1 LGEDGP
7 GENVAA
13 AVTRRTKRSPF
24 LENSADLHRRLQCS
38 ATLYETAFSGENKCM
53 NMRLR
58 FATGLAVLFVSAA
71 GLFAGGSGLNVVVV
85 VNQNSTNSVQLG
97 NYYCEKRGVP
107 PQNLLRI
114 NWTGGNVEWTTSD
127 FTNLVFNPL
136 IAMLASRG
144 LTNQIDYVVLSMDFP
159 YRVVQGGAQSGTNST
174 TAALFYGFKTDDCTN
189 DCPAGI
195 PGCNLPAAS
204 SNAYA
209 ASEGIFRQTPP
220 TAAASNSWLV
230 TMLTSSDLAQAEAI
244 IDRSVAGDGTFPT
257 QMVWLAKTSDLARNV
272 RYLEFDN
279 TIFDARLAGDFSI
292 QRTNQDSPYG
302 LTNLLG
308 DQTGLA
314 VFNILPNALV
324 PGAVADSLT
333 SYAGMLYEN
342 SYGQTTLLAFLN
354 AGACVSY
361 GTITEPCNYLQKFPS
376 PQDYFYQAR
385 GFSLAECYYMSLVNP
400 YQGLIVGEPLAAPF
414 ARPPVGVW
422 VNLPANS
429 GLSGITNLTL
439 QCTAGVSNRPIQQVD
454 LFLDGTWL
462 QTLTNIP
469 PAAGNQLYVTIN
481 GCATNYT
488 VPTNATIKSVAAD
501 LADVLNQ
508 PAYVLQS
515 KAQAIAYGDRLGLQS
530 TDTNTPGGQ
539 ISVSVS
545 NSIGIAAAL
554 TTGIGASQTNFLDT
568 IAYGLRN
575 FVITNAPQTNS
586 YLQIAVTKTN
596 GTEVT
601 LSVTNPPGNT
611 STPVLIQ
618 SLISAINT
626 NASLMATDGLVAEDF
641 IDYTVYQYPPIN
653 GGEFNLYART
663 AGWPASQILVDF
675 SGSTNL
681 DISPAG
687 TQALNQNVSDL
698 QPRNHLYV
706 TAGVTNLSFTF
717 PLDTTTLSDGCHEL
731 TAVVYEGSHVRT
743 QARVTQNVRVQN
755 TPFSA
760 SFTTLA
766 GAANTVLNFTLLF
779 SVAANTNTISTIE
792 LFTTGGSVGVV
803 SNLSSATFAVAAT
816 NLGVGLHPFYA
827 VVTRSDGKQYRTG
840 TEWIRIGGS
849 EPPFGLTLT
858 VPPPVIGWPATA
870 GRLYEVLSATNV
882 KDTFQLRGAVTPSN
896 SPGLWIETITGAP
909 QQFYRVRAP

>member
-1 LGEDGP
+1 
-7 GENVAA
+7 
-13 AVTRRTKRSPF
+13 
-24 LENSADLHRRLQCS
+24 
-38 ATLYETAFSGENKCM
+38 M
-53 NMRLR
+53 
-58 FATGLAVLFVSAA
+58 AVLFISVA
-71 GLFAGGSGLNVVVV
+71 GLFAGGSGLNVVVI

-97 NYYCEKRGVP
+97 NYYCEKRCVP

-114 NWTGGNVEWTTSD
+114 TNWTGGNVQWTTSD
-127 FTNLVFNPL
+127 FTNSLVNPL
-136 IAMLASRG
+136 LSMLTSRG

-174 TAALFYGFKTDDCTN
+174 TAALFYGFKTDDCTS
-189 DCPAGI
+189 DCPEGI

-220 TAAASNSWLV
+220 TAAGSNSWLV
-230 TMLTSSDLAQAEAI
+230 TMLTSGNLAQAEAI
-244 IDRSVAGDGTFPT
+244 IDRGAASDGTFPT
-257 QMVWLAKTSDLARNV
+257 QTVWLAKTSDLARNV

-279 TIFDARLAGDFSI
+279 AIFDARLAGDFSI

-308 DQTGLA
+308 YQTGLA
-314 VFNILPNALV
+314 GFNILSNALV

-342 SYGQTTLLAFLN
+342 SYGQTTLLAFMN
-354 AGACVSY
+354 AGACGSY
-361 GTITEPCNYLQKFPS
+361 GTVTEPCNYLQKFPS

-385 GFSLAECYYMSLVNP
+385 GFSLAECYYMSLANP

-414 ARPPVGVW
+414 ARLPTGAW

-429 GLSGITNLTL
+429 LLSGITNLTL
-439 QCTAGVSNRPIQQVD
+439 QCTASTSNRPIQQVD

-481 GCATNYT
+481 GCTTNYL
-488 VPTNATIKSVAAD
+488 VPSNATIASVASG

-508 PAYVLQS
+508 SAYVLQS
-515 KAQAIAYGDRLGLQS
+515 KAQAVACGDRIGLQF
-530 TDTNTPGGQ
+530 TDINTPGAQ
-539 ISVSVS
+539 IPASVSTA
-545 NSIGIAAAL
+545 IGSASGL
-554 TTGIGASQTNFLDT
+554 TTFVAASMTNFLDT
-568 IAYGLRN
+568 VAYGLSGFSVSN
-575 FVITNAPQTNS
+575 VPS
-586 YLQIAVTKTN
+586 VGDYLQMIVTKTN
-596 GTEVT
+596 GTQVT
-601 LSVTNPPGNT
+601 LAV
-611 STPVLIQ
+611 
-618 SLISAINT
+618 T
-626 NASLMATDGLVAEDF
+626 NASPGTNTSGMAGQLFNAINNNAALQAADGLVAGDF
-641 IDYTVYQYPPIN
+641 FPYEGYGLPYT
-653 GGEFNLYART
+653 EFNLYART
-663 AGWPASQILVDF
+663 AGWPASQIQVAF
-675 SGSTNL
+675 SGSADL
-681 DISPAG
+681 IISPTG
-687 TQALNQNVSDL
+687 IQALNQNASDL

-706 TAGVTNLSFTF
+706 TAGVTNLSFSF
-717 PLDTTTLSDGCHEL
+717 PLDTTALADGSHEL

-743 QARVTQNVRVQN
+743 QARATQSVRVQN
-755 TPFSA
+755 TPLNA

-766 GAANTVLNFTLLF
+766 GAANTVLDFTLLF

-816 NLGVGLHPFYA
+816 NLGIGLHPFYA

-849 EPPFGLTLT
+849 EPPFGLTMT
-858 VPPPVIGWPATA
+858 APPPVIGWPATA
-870 GRLYEVLSATNV
+870 GRLYEVLSATNIT
-882 KDTFQLRGAVTPSN
+882 DMFQLRASVTPSN
-896 SPGLWIETITGAP
+896 SPGLWIDTITGVP
-909 QQFYRVRAP
+909 QQFYRVLTP